1 MTNSE
6 IKALVSLLEDE
17 DEDVVTQIEEK
28 IMSIGTGIIPFL
40 EEEWESNFNPT
51 IQRRIEDLV
60 HVLQFRLVQERLV
73 HWRDNEQE
81 DLLKGLWV
89 VATYQYPDLEFD
101 ELKAEF
107 EQLYIDAWREFRD
120 EMTPYDQIRILNSVL
135 FDGFKFRANTKNFH
149 SPANSMINSV
159 LESRKG
165 NPITLCAVYLLITQK
180 LELPVYGVNLPNLFI
195 LTYKDEKTQFYIN
208 VFNKGLVFLKEDI
221 DNYLDNLQLSR
232 RDIFYQPCSHLDIIL
247 RIMRNLIVSFE
258 KIGDYHKSDEI
269 KMMLKKLD
277 PHYFSAE

>member
-1 MTNSE
+1 MKNSE

-17 DEDVVTQIEEK
+17 DESVVAQIEQK
-28 IMSIGTGIIPFL
+28 IMSIGTGIIPYL
-40 EEEWESNFNPT
+40 EEEWESNFNPN

-60 HVLQFRLVQERLV
+60 HILQFKLVQERIIY
-73 HWRDNEQE
+73 WKENEQD
-81 DLLKGLWV
+81 DLLKGLWI

-101 ELKAEF
+101 ELKADF
-107 EQLYIDAWREFRD
+107 EQLYVDAWREFRD
-120 EMTPYDQIRILNSVL
+120 EMTPYDQIRVLNSVL

-149 SPANSMINSV
+149 SPANSMINTV

-165 NPITLCAVYLLITQK
+165 NPITLCAVYLLITQR

-221 DNYLDNLQLSR
+221 DNYLENLQLNK
-232 RDIFYQPCSHLDIIL
+232 RDIFYMPCTHQDIIL
-247 RIMRNLIVSFE
+247 RILRNLIVSFE
-258 KIGDYHKSDEI
+258 KLGDYHKSDEI
-269 KMMLKKLD
+269 KDLLQKLD
-277 PHYFSAE
+277 PNYFSAE